1 MLKKEHICCKI
12 ASGRVKPRLID
23 TTLPANLELAAS
35 LLAVYREA
43 QGNAMTQEELE
54 QLSQSVISASAD
66 EKFAAGLN
74 KLLLDRTT
82 VSPAAELDYPAYRR
96 ELFLRSAELFKQW
109 KLSPPP
115 CAGTPDIYGDLPVFE
130 RMAAFDDLA
139 PEALLKLYNLAQCQ
153 ALLVYASGIELR
165 LADPDVSELRK
176 VMKAIKFFRL
186 LAEFTNLKSKGIKI
200 TISGPYALFAPSVKY
215 AVSLAALLPAVV
227 NLKKWSLEAMI
238 TFRERE
244 LKLKL
249 DEKLELHSPQR
260 SFSSFV
266 PEEIRLYHRH
276 FAEKSTDWQ
285 IIGETPFLDAG
296 NQQIIFPDL
305 SFASK
310 ESGKT
315 IHLELFHR
323 WHAGQLSSRLE
334 LLKNH
339 PEIPL
344 ILGIDR
350 AVITKA
356 ELDEKLAGHPE
367 LRQRCWLFSD
377 FPGVENTLKVLKTIQ

>member
-12 ASGRVKPRLID
+12 TSGRVKPLLID
-23 TTLPANLELAAS
+23 TALPANLELAGS
-35 LLAVYREA
+35 LLAVYLEA
-43 QGNAMTQEELE
+43 YNNSMTRMELE
-54 QLSQSVISASAD
+54 QLAGNVISASVD
-66 EKFAAGLN
+66 EKFASGLN
-74 KLLLDRTT
+74 KLLLDRTEF
-82 VSPAAELDYPAYRR
+82 SPAAELDHPAYRR
-96 ELFLRSAELFKQW
+96 ELFLRSAELFKQG
-109 KLSPPP
+109 KLSAPPS
-115 CAGTPDIYGDLPVFE
+115 AGTPDIYGDLPAFE
-130 RMAAFDDLA
+130 KIAAFDGMTPD
-139 PEALLKLYNLAQCQ
+139 ALLKLYNLAQCQ
-153 ALLVYASGIELR
+153 ALLVYASNIELR
-165 LADPDVSELRK
+165 LADPDVSGLRK

-200 TISGPYALFAPSVKY
+200 TISGPYALFAPSAKY
-215 AVSLAALLPAVV
+215 AVSLAALLPVVV

-276 FAEKSTDWQ
+276 FAERSTDWQ

-310 ESGKT
+310 ENGKT

-323 WHAGQLSSRLE
+323 WHAGQLSARLE

-356 ELDEKLAGHPE
+356 ELDEQLAGYPE

-377 FPGVENTLKVLKTIQ
+377 FPGVENTLKVLKTVQ